1 MSPGKERWISIVAIS
16 VLLLGSLSALYVHAF
31 ETTSGDNNAVYIDG
45 KKVNIDDLFS
55 RYQIKTITN
64 NISGEKFAGVPL
76 EYVIK
81 EGGIS
86 SPEKFSYNLIGKD
99 GYSKTVKWENIK
111 NGVLTKDKRA
121 AFEDLPKAFM
131 VRDIA
136 KIEVVG

>member
-1 MSPGKERWISIVAIS
+1 MSLGKERWLSIVAIS

-31 ETTSGDNNAVYIDG
+31 ENTSGDSNIIYVDG
-45 KKVNIDDLFS
+45 KKVNIDNLFS
-55 RYQIKTITN
+55 RYQTKTIIN

-86 SPEKFSYNLIGKD
+86 SPEKFSYNIVGED

-131 VRDIA
+131 VRNRA
-136 KIEVVG
+136 KIEAVG